1 MKVLGLNIFHGDASA
16 CLIEDN
22 KILIGVEEERLN
34 RIKHASGF
42 PINAIKLPLCIFTS
56 RLLNIIF
63 FPKLTEAS
71 LVEKI
76 KSLTIIKIYYL

>member
-42 PINAIKLPLCIFTS
+42 PINAIKFCLKYANVDISQIDYVCINRDPKANLS
-56 RLLNIIF
+56 KKISMLL
-63 FPKLTEAS
+63 
-71 LVEKI
+71 KI
-76 KSLTIIKIYYL
+76 N